1 MVDVYQYWTDRSCCS
16 IVRIQLRVLRYK
28 PWDKKERSEYLLS
41 LISYLLSPNG
51 GVAQLGE
58 HLPCKQGVKGSN
70 PFISTIKDKTLRDG
84 RTEKPERKT
93 GL

>member
-1 MVDVYQYWTDRSCCS
+1 MCIAQGTDRFCCS
-16 IVRIQLRVLRYK
+16 IVRIQLRVLRDK
-28 PWDKKERSEYLLS
+28 PNK
-41 LISYLLSPNG
+41 NG

-58 HLPCKQGVKGSN
+58 HLPCKQEVKGSN
-70 PFISTIKDKTLRDG
+70 PFISTIKGKTLRDG